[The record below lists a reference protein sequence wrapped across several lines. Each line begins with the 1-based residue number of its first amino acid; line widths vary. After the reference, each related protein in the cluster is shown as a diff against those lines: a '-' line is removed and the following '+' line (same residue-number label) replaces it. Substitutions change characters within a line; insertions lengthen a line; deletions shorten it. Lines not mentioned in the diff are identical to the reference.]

1 MQVMSEPI
9 PLRPWESAGVRRG
22 LSGMRN
28 GVVTWIALALSLSA
42 CANASNLGPGATP
55 TVEERYE
62 ADATVLQAEG
72 PARLCL
78 GSIATSLPPQCGDV
92 PIAGWNWDEVDGEQ
106 RLNGVIWGDYHVV
119 GTYDGAAFTVLDV
132 SAHETPAPDSG
143 DPFASPCPA
152 PAGGWVAVDPEQ
164 STEQDRTE
172 AMHLARGEPDFAG
185 IWIDYLADTLNEED
199 PGPYVLNVAFTGD
212 IDRHEAELR
221 AVWGGPLCV
230 VQFERTYR
238 ELLSIQQELSDGAA
252 AALELQLLWSD
263 TSELTNRVE
272 IGVVLSGAEEEAALE
287 ATYGKG
293 TVYVISALRP
303 AAVSS

>member
-1 MQVMSEPI
+1 
-9 PLRPWESAGVRRG
+9 
-22 LSGMRN
+22 MRTR
-28 GVVTWIALALSLSA
+28 VVAWIVLAMVPSA
-42 CANASNLGPGATP
+42 CADISNQGAGATP
-55 TVEERYE
+55 SAEQRYE
-62 ADATVLQAEG
+62 ADATVLQADG

-92 PIAGWNWDEVDGEQ
+92 PIVGWNWDEVDGEQ

-119 GTYDGAAFTVLDV
+119 GTYDAAAFTVLDV
-132 SAHETPAPDSG
+132 SARETPTPDPG

-164 STEQDRTE
+164 ASEQNRTE
-172 AMHLARGEPDFAG
+172 AMQLARGEPDFAG
-185 IWIDYLADTLNEED
+185 IWIDYLADSLNEED
-199 PGPYVLNVAFTGD
+199 PGPYVLNVAVTGD

-252 AALELQLLWSD
+252 AAMGLQLLWSD
-263 TSELTNRVE
+263 TSELTNQVE

-287 ATYGKG
+287 ATYGKD
-293 TVYVISALRP
+293 TVHVVSALRLV
-303 AAVSS
+303 AVSS

>member
-1 MQVMSEPI
+1 
-9 PLRPWESAGVRRG
+9 
-22 LSGMRN
+22 MRH
-28 GVVTWIALALSLSA
+28 GVVTWTVLARSLSA
-42 CANASNLGPGATP
+42 CADASDQGPGATP
-55 TVEERYE
+55 SAEQRYE
-62 ADATVLQAEG
+62 ADAMVLQPDG

-92 PIAGWNWDEVDGEQ
+92 PIVGWNWDKVDGEQ

-119 GTYDGAAFTVLDV
+119 GTYDGAAFTVLSV
-132 SAHETPAPDSG
+132 SSRETPTPDPG

-164 STEQDRTE
+164 ASEQNRTE
-172 AMHLARGEPDFAG
+172 AMRLARGEPDFAG
-185 IWIDYLADTLNEED
+185 FWIDYLADSLNEED

-238 ELLSIQQELSDGAA
+238 VLLSIQQELSDGAA
-252 AALELQLLWSD
+252 AALGLQLLWSD
-263 TSELTNRVE
+263 TSELTNQVE

-293 TVYVISALRP
+293 TVHVLSALKP
-303 AAVSS
+303 VAVSS